1 MIFAKLW
8 EKIADVVSV
17 KIRDLQGFY
26 SQQVVFVF
34 EEKSLIITP

>member
-26 SQQVVFVF
+26 SQQVIFVV